1 MPTFKERD
9 LLRRLETVKSKIEAV
24 SNTPSYKLDNT
35 WILHWL
41 QRVERQLIALY
52 ESTEYEPRRGQ
63 NGLTL

>member
-1 MPTFKERD
+1 VPAFTESD
-9 LLRRLETVKSKIEAV
+9 LLRRLETVKNKIEAV
-24 SNTPSYKLDNT
+24 SNSPIVYDV

-63 NGLTL
+63 NGITL